1 MRDKLLPRQLCAL
14 AFCAFTVPAV
24 GLLPRAGWLWA
35 LIAAVCC
42 AAVLAVGVL
51 LTRKKGGSAAALAA
65 QSGLGKTLLAPLLL
79 WNFLA
84 LGMTARYLCGAY
96 PDAGGFPLTGALL
109 LLLAAYAA
117 NKGVSA
123 VARVS
128 AICFFF
134 LIALYALVLGF
145 AAPQLRPQW
154 LTLQTKPV
162 WTILPAVFSP
172 VCVLFLTGHCTERGK
187 SAGWLFGG
195 MALAFL
201 AAFVAAGCLSPEV
214 AGAEP
219 FAVYTVTKS
228 LSLFGAMERFEAL
241 VSAALTAGGFTLLGL
256 LCLTNA
262 ELIRALWPR
271 AEKCSGVANFLLG
284 FAGIFA
290 SGVLNAGISAA
301 VSAIFWGILPIGILS
316 LAKRKKY

>member
-24 GLLPRAGWLWA
+24 GLLPRTGWLWA
-35 LIAAVCC
+35 SIAAVCC

-65 QSGLGKTLLAPLLL
+65 QSGLGKALLVPLLF

-145 AAPQLRPQW
+145 AAPQLRLQW

-187 SAGWLFGG
+187 TAGWLFGG

-290 SGVLNAGISAA
+290 SSVLNAGISAA

>member
-1 MRDKLLPRQLCAL
+1 MRDNVLPRQLCAL

-35 LIAAVCC
+35 LLAAACC
-42 AAVLAVGVL
+42 AAVLAAGVL

-65 QSGLGKTLLAPLLL
+65 QSGVGKTLLVLLML

-84 LGMTARYLCGAY
+84 LGMTSRYLCGAY
-96 PDAGGFPLTGALL
+96 PGADGFPLTGALL

-134 LIALYALVLGF
+134 LIALYILVLGF
-145 AAPQLRPQW
+145 SAPQLRPQW
-154 LTLQTKPV
+154 LAPQTKPA
-162 WTILPAVFSP
+162 WTLLPAVFSP
-172 VCVLFLTGHCTERGK
+172 VCALFLTGHC
-187 SAGWLFGG
+187 SARAKPALWLLGG
-195 MALAFL
+195 TALAFL
-201 AAFVAAGCLSPEV
+201 VAFIAAGCLSPEV
-214 AGAEP
+214 AGKEP

-241 VSAALTAGGFTLLGL
+241 VSAALTAGGFCLLGL

-262 ELIRALWPR
+262 ELVRVVCPR
-271 AEKCSGVANFLLG
+271 AEKCCGAANFLLG
-284 FAGIFA
+284 FAGISA
-290 SGVLNAGISAA
+290 SGVLSAEIA
-301 VSAIFWGILPIGILS
+301 AAASAIFWGLLPIGILS
-316 LAKRKKY
+316 VAKRKKY

>member
-14 AFCAFTVPAV
+14 ASCAFTVPSV
-24 GLLPRAGWLWA
+24 GLLPRTGWLWA
-35 LIAAVCC
+35 SIAAACC

-154 LTLQTKPV
+154 LAPQTKPA

-172 VCVLFLTGHCTERGK
+172 ACVLFLTGHCTERGK
-187 SAGWLFGG
+187 PAGWLLGG
-195 MALAFL
+195 VALAFL
-201 AAFVAAGCLSPEV
+201 AALVAAGCLSPEV

-219 FAVYTVTKS
+219 FAVYTVTKG

-241 VSAALTAGGFTLLGL
+241 VSAALTAGGFGLLGL

-262 ELIRALWPR
+262 ELVRTLCPR
-271 AEKCSGVANFLLG
+271 AEKCSGAANFLLG
-284 FAGIFA
+284 FAGIFV
-290 SGVLNAGISAA
+290 SGALNAGISAA

>member
-35 LIAAVCC
+35 SIAAACC
-42 AAVLAVGVL
+42 AAVLAVCVL

-65 QSGLGKTLLAPLLL
+65 QSGLGKALLAPLLL

-154 LTLQTKPV
+154 LAPQTKPA

-172 VCVLFLTGHCTERGK
+172 ACVLFLTGHCTERGK
-187 SAGWLFGG
+187 PAGWLLGG
-195 MALAFL
+195 VALAFL
-201 AAFVAAGCLSPEV
+201 AALVAAGCLSPEV

-219 FAVYTVTKS
+219 FAVYTVTKG

-262 ELIRALWPR
+262 ELVRTLWPR

-301 VSAIFWGILPIGILS
+301 ASAIFWGILPIGILS

>member
-35 LIAAVCC
+35 AIAAACC

-154 LTLQTKPV
+154 LAPQTKPA

-172 VCVLFLTGHCTERGK
+172 ACVLFLTGHCTERGK
-187 SAGWLFGG
+187 PAGWLLGG
-195 MALAFL
+195 VALAFL
-201 AAFVAAGCLSPEV
+201 VAFVAAGCLSPEV

-219 FAVYTVTKS
+219 FAVYTVTKG

-262 ELIRALWPR
+262 ELIRAFWPR

-284 FAGIFA
+284 FAGIFT

-301 VSAIFWGILPIGILS
+301 ASAIFWGILPIGILS

>member
-35 LIAAVCC
+35 SIAAACC

-154 LTLQTKPV
+154 LAPQTKPA

-172 VCVLFLTGHCTERGK
+172 ACVLFLTGHCTGRGK
-187 SAGWLFGG
+187 PAGWLLGG
-195 MALAFL
+195 VALAFL

-214 AGAEP
+214 AGAES
-219 FAVYTVTKS
+219 FAVYTVTKG

-284 FAGIFA
+284 FAGIFT

-301 VSAIFWGILPIGILS
+301 ASAIFWGILPIGILS

>member
-24 GLLPRAGWLWA
+24 GLLPRTGWLWA
-35 LIAAVCC
+35 SIAAVCC

-154 LTLQTKPV
+154 LTLQAKPV

-187 SAGWLFGG
+187 PAGWLFGG